1 MGIPFQWHSL
11 GPELPGVTLSKAAGP
26 GLWSWPIFLSQGEG
40 AITALLTVSCLESSP
55 GRSRGGWPTRQQGVR
70 QAGLGRRHPA
80 HLSSQRICE

>member
-55 GRSRGGWPTRQQGVR
+55 GRIRGGWPTET
-70 QAGLGRRHPA
+70 AGSEAGWSGKKAPGT
-80 HLSSQRICE
+80 SEQPKDP